1 MVSKKAPKE
10 VSSVKEYILAFKK
23 IESKMTE
30 KQKKMLIEHYNSNCH
45 VTTATDLALLVD
57 YNSHSA
63 GNSQYGRLGS
73 MVAKELGL
81 DDLGV
86 ITLVLM
92 IAPDNYST
100 KEWLWIM
107 RENVAKALEQLGWVK
122 KTSHLFYP
130 NGMIGPKIDE

>member
-1 MVSKKAPKE
+1 MATNNMPEKVP
-10 VSSVKEYILAFKK
+10 SVKEYVAALQK
-23 IESKMTE
+23 IESKMTA
-30 KQKKMLIEHYNSNCH
+30 KQKQMLIEHYNSNCH

-57 YNSHSA
+57 YNNHSA
-63 GNSQYGRLGS
+63 GNSQYGALGS
-73 MVAKELGL
+73 MISQELGL
-81 DDLGV
+81 GKLGV

-100 KEWLWIM
+100 REWLWIM

-130 NGMIGPKIDE
+130 NGVVGPKIKE